1 MMTDYI
7 TRLKPEDIFVKENI
21 AIYSSAI
28 KDSSEP
34 LIKYNIV
41 ESLLRSYIFKD
52 DLEQIEII
60 YFVYKNWLLVPILKE
75 CPAQVRNIFGKN
87 INLLLELFYDP
98 EEEAENIE
106 LFIVVR
112 PNLKLDESLS
122 KFDLLLTN
130 WFNSVQHKTKGLLNI
145 TIESKD
151 EF

>member
-1 MMTDYI
+1 MAEYI
-7 TRLKPEDIFVKENI
+7 LKINPRDIFIKEN
-21 AIYSSAI
+21 AIEYSTVV
-28 KDSSEP
+28 DN
-34 LIKYNIV
+34 YT
-41 ESLLRSYIFKD
+41 ESFSKLSTMDLLLQDYSFTD
-52 DLEQIEII
+52 DLIEII
-60 YFVYKNWLLVPILKE
+60 HFVYENWFLVPILKE
-75 CPAQVRNIFGKN
+75 CPVQIRNIFGKN

-112 PNLKLDESLS
+112 PNMKLDEALS